1 MSVLLGLLM
10 IHPRPV
16 CAGFQAWGQALFRLY
31 LPWLQILR
39 LKPGPGGWS
48 LGLHRGGGGR
58 AGRHTPA
65 SPRAPSPSLLHKA
78 QVRAVLKESE
88 KLRLAEDW
96 GAWGPWASY
105 CLGRFWGLGSH
116 TGGSSSLVS
125 LEDMELLFSY
135 PTMRV

>member
-1 MSVLLGLLM
+1 MELGEELAATLR
-10 IHPRPV
+10 RPPE
-16 CAGFQAWGQALFRLY
+16 R
-31 LPWLQILR
+31 
-39 LKPGPGGWS
+39 
-48 LGLHRGGGGR
+48 
-58 AGRHTPA
+58 PA
-65 SPRAPSPSLLHKA
+65 PHCCEA
-78 QVRAVLKESE
+78 QVRAVLKETE

-105 CLGRFWGLGSH
+105 YLGRFWGLGSH

>member
-88 KLRLAEDW
+88 KLRLAGVLGVHGPVIAWEDF
-96 GAWGPWASY
+96 GVLDPT
-105 CLGRFWGLGSH
+105 LGVAAHLSVLRTWSCF
-116 TGGSSSLVS
+116 
-125 LEDMELLFSY
+125 F
-135 PTMRV
+135 PTLP